1 MTMIETLGDQAARSV
16 LVCFELQ
23 FDSVIQD
30 RPLIIKILSKF
41 YSCFAYSAKNQTI
54 LTWEFFMS
62 RFNTLFI
69 EQQISQECLSPVD
82 ISGQANNSSSF
93 QRKIT
98 IAKFALKQSDFVK
111 SITNDINNIQM
122 SFINLNDKLS
132 KKFGLFFIFFL
143 ILKLRFRIFL

>member
-1 MTMIETLGDQAARSV
+1 MTIIETLGDQAARSV

-30 RPLIIKILSKF
+30 RPLILKILSKF
-41 YSCFAYSAKNQTI
+41 YSCFAYSAKSQTI
-54 LTWEFFMS
+54 LTWEFFMN

-82 ISGQANNSSSF
+82 ISGQANNSSNF

-98 IAKFALKQSDFVK
+98 IAKFALKRSDFVK
-111 SITNDINNIQM
+111 SITNDLNNINM
-122 SFINLNDKLS
+122 SFINLNDRQS
-132 KKFGLFFIFFL
+132 RIFFFFLTIFFL
-143 ILKLRFRIFL
+143 N